1 MVKWAGAEK
10 RLTQRTQR
18 GSIEGTDL
26 GRDGEWKEEFT
37 TEGTEDTESEG
48 GCRERCQEGPCT
60 YSILGGGALGVQGHY
75 LLDDLF
81 YVGDAAEG
89 NLHRGCEI
97 VVAAGD
103 GVGNDEDVAGAVG
116 ALAMLDG
123 NDVGRRQ
130 GFYGA
135 VAAAGDDHDALVG
148 DGVNGI
154 GT

>member
-1 MVKWAGAEK
+1 MRMSPEP
-10 RLTQRTQR
+10 
-18 GSIEGTDL
+18 S
-26 GRDGEWKEEFT
+26 GR
-37 TEGTEDTESEG
+37 S
-48 GCRERCQEGPCT
+48 R
-60 YSILGGGALGVQGHY
+60 
-75 LLDDLF
+75 
-81 YVGDAAEG
+81 
-89 NLHRGCEI
+89 
-97 VVAAGD
+97 D

-154 GT
+154 GTFEESPEGGEDNAEANQEERQAKYWPNIGNSLKPFVNALFEDLDMALVAW

>member
-1 MVKWAGAEK
+1 MICNRVGAG
-10 RLTQRTQR
+10 
-18 GSIEGTDL
+18 S
-26 GRDGEWKEEFT
+26 
-37 TEGTEDTESEG
+37 
-48 GCRERCQEGPCT
+48 
-60 YSILGGGALGVQGHY
+60 GGGALGVQGHY
-75 LLDDLF
+75 LLDDFL

-103 GVGNDEDVAGAVG
+103 GVGDDKDVAGAVG

-130 GFYGA
+130 GFCAA

-154 GT
+154 GTFEESPEWGEDNAEANQEERQAKYWEQFETVSERVV

>member
-1 MVKWAGAEK
+1 MICNRVGAG
-10 RLTQRTQR
+10 
-18 GSIEGTDL
+18 S
-26 GRDGEWKEEFT
+26 
-37 TEGTEDTESEG
+37 
-48 GCRERCQEGPCT
+48 
-60 YSILGGGALGVQGHY
+60 GGGTLGMELHY
-75 LLDDLF
+75 LPDDLF
-81 YVGDAAEG
+81 YIGDAAEG
-89 NLHRGCEI
+89 NLDWGYEI

-123 NDVGRRQ
+123 NDIGRRQ

-154 GT
+154 GTFEESPEGGEDNAEANQEERQPKY